1 MTENVIAG
9 RAPPL
14 PRFSQAQQRAFEVER
29 QFRES
34 DAGVFF
40 VLARVVRRVVQ
51 NQLEFASPWVPP
63 PHRKSCVVERER
75 LLWLVARDELGVD
88 AHVMLPPRVIL
99 IARPDEGRLEQMSRD
114 DLLRYY
120 WRILYHARI
129 DLDLET
135 TASAERLPLADLRRR
150 IAELGQ
156 TQFDEIRSV
165 LQSEQM
171 LRKPDD
177 LRHVYAEFVAVYHEL
192 REFAPD
198 FLPLYFPSLK
208 DAAAVLKIIGGDCD
222 AGSLLRATRPGDLAA
237 VRPVVA
243 SQVSAAVGEALWQSG
258 PVRLKSRSPRKYA
271 ALVRR
276 ADGLRASGNNVR
288 AALVRRRAFDKAPLD
303 QMAVAQRELIREVE
317 FLVLRLQAALELT
330 ETDARPWL
338 AMCERLLPAARHGFW
353 NANARLLYDLQQVCL
368 DHEQEMYRV
377 DLLGWALSRG
387 RRPLKRPLPN
397 QRVVRMSRHLRRA
410 AQRIPA
416 VTIDDAGRRELGELL
431 HAAAAAAEQILRRQF
446 EPLVA
451 ETLTAARFIPG
462 SVVERVG
469 SRKLNQELLDGVVDR
484 GFLTLGDLRDAI
496 SRNQL
501 KSPDL
506 ASAREF
512 SAGDPLLSA
521 DRLLSAQLDG
531 VYQRGPF
538 YLRWLQRGSSLAF
551 GIPFGRVITKYL
563 ALPFGLSFLLLMAVE
578 EIAHLVYRPPPT
590 SAGEAA
596 SVVLDTATSSAAVA
610 PQDAAHQYLVYSHWH
625 MFWLGCVIF
634 ALIHVR
640 VFREAVLLILHS
652 GRKLARGILIDLP
665 RMVVAWPPVEWCLQ
679 SFPMLL
685 LRRFVLGPALV
696 TAVFWGVL
704 PVVGVYAPLNRWWG
718 LAIFAATACVLNSR
732 FGRDTQELSRE
743 FLTRTVDRIRVH
755 LVVGLFTFVIDGIR
769 WLMDGLERLLYAVD
783 EWLRFRSGESGLTL
797 AIKAV
802 FGLVWS
808 FVHGVIR
815 FCVTLLI
822 EPQINP
828 IKHFPVVTVSH
839 KLVIGTLAIP
849 LATLLETIYDKP
861 TALTIAG
868 LILTGIP
875 GVFGFLAWELKENWK
890 LYAANRSPTLQ
901 PVPIGRHG
909 ETLRRLLAPGFH
921 SGTIP
926 RLFSKR
932 RRAACQAG
940 SDKNVD
946 RQVRFAEKLN
956 HEAER
961 LRHFIE
967 RELLGLLEESRTFRQ
982 RSLSVE
988 RVELATN
995 RVQMLVCE
1003 RRNANESVV
1012 IEFSEQSGWI
1022 VAAVADQGW
1031 LREMTEEDRNVFRTA
1046 LAGLYKRGAAGL
1058 VREQIESQ
1066 LVAAPLP
1073 TAQSVD
1079 GPVQPD
1085 FEQPAPPTHPY
1096 DISSE
1101 GLVVWPYGHFES
1113 AVKYSLEDGPQT
1125 SPRPRSLARA
1135 AGLAPLPL
1143 AALVF
1148 QEHPLAWD
1156 DWRTYWETEQNL
1168 APTPIRLLPS
1178 VELLKKV

>member
-1 MTENVIAG
+1 MTENVTAG

-14 PRFSQAQQRAFEVER
+14 PRLSQAQQRAFEVER
-29 QFRES
+29 QFREI
-34 DAGVFF
+34 DAGAFF

-88 AHVMLPPRVIL
+88 SHVALPARVIL
-99 IARPDEGRLEQMSRD
+99 IARPDEGRLETMSRD

-129 DLDLET
+129 DLELDT
-135 TASAERLPLADLRRR
+135 TVSAERLPLADLRRR

-177 LRHVYAEFVAVYHEL
+177 PRHVYAEFVAVYHEL
-192 REFAPD
+192 LAFAPEL
-198 FLPLYFPSLK
+198 LPLYFPSLNE
-208 DAAAVLKIIGGDCD
+208 AATVLQVIGADCD
-222 AGSLLRATRPGDLAA
+222 AAGLLAATRPGDLAA
-237 VRPVVA
+237 VPPIGITQARSP
-243 SQVSAAVGEALWQSG
+243 VGEALLQSG
-258 PVRLKSRSPRKYA
+258 PVRLTSRSPRRYA

-276 ADGLRASGNNVR
+276 ANGLRTKGNNVR

-303 QMAVAQRELIREVE
+303 QMATAQRELIREVE
-317 FLVLRLQAALELT
+317 ILVLRLQAALELT
-330 ETDARPWL
+330 EVDVRPWL

-397 QRVVRMSRHLRRA
+397 QRLVLMSKHLRRA
-410 AQRIPA
+410 ALRIPA
-416 VTIDDAGRRELGELL
+416 VTIDDAGRRELGDLL
-431 HAAAAAAEQILRRQF
+431 HAAADAAEQILRRQF

-451 ETLTAARFIPG
+451 ESLTAARFTPG

-469 SRKLNQELLDGVVDR
+469 CRKLNQELLDGVVDR

-506 ASAREF
+506 TDAREF
-512 SAGDPLLSA
+512 FAGDPLLSA
-521 DRLLSAQLDG
+521 DRLFSAKLDG

-538 YLRWLQRGSSLAF
+538 YLRWLQSGSSLAF
-551 GIPFGRVITKYL
+551 GIPLGRVITKYL
-563 ALPFGLSFLLLMAVE
+563 ALPFGLSFLLLMAAE
-578 EIAHLVYRPPPT
+578 EIAHLVYRTPPA

-596 SVVLDTATSSAAVA
+596 SVVRDTATSSASVA
-610 PQDAAHQYLVYSHWH
+610 PEAAAHQHLVYSHWH

-634 ALIHVR
+634 ALLHVR
-640 VFREAVLLILHS
+640 VFREAVLLILKS
-652 GRKLARGILIDLP
+652 SWKLARGVLIDFP
-665 RMVVAWPPVEWCLQ
+665 WMVAAWPPVEWCLQ

-696 TAVFWGVL
+696 TAVFWGLL
-704 PVVGVYAPLNRWWG
+704 PAVGVYAPLNRWWG
-718 LAIFAATACVLNSR
+718 LGMFAAAAFVLNSR

-743 FLTRTVDRIRVH
+743 FLMRTVDRIRVH
-755 LVVGLFTFVIDGIR
+755 LVVGLFTFIIDGIR

-797 AIKAV
+797 AVKAV
-802 FGLVWS
+802 FGLVWG
-808 FVHGVIR
+808 FVHGMIR

-839 KLVIGTLAIP
+839 KLVFGTLAIP

-861 TALTIAG
+861 TALTMAG

-926 RLFSKR
+926 RLFTKR
-932 RRAACQAG
+932 RRAARQAG
-940 SDKNVD
+940 SDKHVD

-956 HEAER
+956 HEAEG

-982 RSLSVE
+982 RSMSVG

-995 RVQMLVCE
+995 RVQVLVCE
-1003 RRNANESVV
+1003 QQNANEPVV
-1012 IEFSEQSGWI
+1012 IQFCEQSGWI

-1031 LREMTEEDRNVFRTA
+1031 LCDMTEEDRNVFRAA

-1073 TAQSVD
+1073 TAQSLA
-1079 GPVQPD
+1079 GPPPD
-1085 FEQPAPPTHPY
+1085 EFEQSAPPTHPY

-1143 AALVF
+1143 VALVY
-1148 QEHPLAWD
+1148 QEHPLAWN
-1156 DWRTYWETEQNL
+1156 DWRAYWETEQNL
-1168 APTPIRLLPS
+1168 AAIPVRLLPS
-1178 VELLKKV
+1178 VELLKMV